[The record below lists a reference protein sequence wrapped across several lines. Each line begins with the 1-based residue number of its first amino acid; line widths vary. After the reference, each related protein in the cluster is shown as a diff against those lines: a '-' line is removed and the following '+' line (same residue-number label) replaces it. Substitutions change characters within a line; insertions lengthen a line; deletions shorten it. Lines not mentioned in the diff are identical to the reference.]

1 VNFDAGPGKPPGVD
15 RRVAVGGEDVDAA
28 ARERDCSRLSRPREA
43 DDEDAVGKRQRR
55 KNVKSR

>member
-1 VNFDAGPGKPPGVD
+1 VDFDAGIRKPAGVEG
-15 RRVAVGGEDVDAA
+15 RVTVGAEHADAA
-28 ARERDCSRLSRPREA
+28 ARERECRRLPRAREA